1 MNKLLYANFKRL
13 WKNRLFWTGMIF
25 MFLAGSALVLKQ
37 YEQHINYG
45 HKVKLES
52 TFFAYAMMIGV
63 VSAIFCTLFAGVEY
77 SDGTMRN
84 KIIAGHKRTDIYFS
98 SLIVNGAASLLLCC
112 SYILSNII
120 WGLPLIGFKK
130 AGLETILI
138 LLAGSMITVI
148 ALCSIFTMVSLL
160 VHGKALAPVICIV
173 GIFLLIAFT
182 NEVQRVL
189 DQPKVWYDGT
199 PNMAYVEGAERERL
213 EFIYNALPAGQE
225 MQYARMETK
234 NIGKMCAYSTG
245 MIVLTSG
252 IGSFIFKR
260 KDIK

>member
-13 WKNRLFWTGMIF
+13 WKNKLFWIGMIF
-25 MFLAGSALVLKQ
+25 MFLAGLALVLKQ

-45 HKVKLES
+45 HNVKLES
-52 TFFAYAMMIGV
+52 TFFTYAIMIGV
-63 VSAIFCTLFAGVEY
+63 VSAVFCTLFTGVEY

-98 SLIVNGAASLLLCC
+98 SLIVNVSASLLFCC

-120 WGLPLIGFKK
+120 LGISLIGFKK
-130 AGLETILI
+130 TGPETILI
-138 LLAGSMITVI
+138 LLAGSIITVI

-160 VHGKALAPVICIV
+160 VHNKALAPVISIV

-182 NEVQRVL
+182 NEVQRIL
-189 DQPKVWYDGT
+189 DEPKTWYDGT
-199 PNMAYVEGAERERL
+199 PNLAYVEGAERERL

-234 NIGKMCAYSTG
+234 NVGEMCVYSTG